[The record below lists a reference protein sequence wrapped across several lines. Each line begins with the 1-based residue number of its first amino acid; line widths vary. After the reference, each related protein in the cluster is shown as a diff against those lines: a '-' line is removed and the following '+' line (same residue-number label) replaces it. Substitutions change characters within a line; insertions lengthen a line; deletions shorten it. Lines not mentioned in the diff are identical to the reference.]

1 MQLVQDDYMESLD
14 SIFTQQEPTSCRMYS
29 SVTSSLAQ
37 SDELGPGYWV
47 RNLVSPV
54 LFCSAIQELVR
65 PTQHGKRATSNIV
78 DVLIEIGPHPALET
92 PTLQSLEAI
101 GVTNLPYFSALI
113 RDKDGIDT
121 AARLAGKLLN
131 LGARIDV
138 PAVNG
143 LGETAE
149 TLQVSC
155 LKSHTALSTSEI
167 LPPLVTDTIE
177 IGRERSKFH
186 HF

>member
-14 SIFTQQEPTSCRMYS
+14 SIFTQQQPTSCKMYS
-29 SVTSSLAQ
+29 SVTSSLVH

-65 PTQHGKRATSNIV
+65 PTRHGKRARSNAV
-78 DVLIEIGPHPALET
+78 DVLIEIGPHPALES

-101 GVTNLPYFSALI
+101 GVTNLPYFSPLV

-121 AARLAGKLLN
+121 AVTLAGKLLS

-138 PAVNG
+138 LAVNG
-143 LGETAE
+143 LGDSKNDQ
-149 TLQVSC
+149 LVCQSFFM
-155 LKSHTALSTSEI
+155 LPSTALR
-167 LPPLVTDTIE
+167 LRVL
-177 IGRERSKFH
+177 
-186 HF
+186 